1 MSDHA
6 LPHQHH
12 VSVHPTVD
20 SKAIDASVRLP
31 VIILFANA
39 IHWLVVAALLSLI
52 VSIKLIAPGFLGG
65 ISFLNYGRLAP
76 MARDLMLYGW
86 ASQAALGAGIWL
98 MARLCGCPLGG
109 KNAEGIGG
117 MLLRTL
123 IISATVLWNLAVL
136 LGTLAI
142 FAGYSTGVEWLEYP
156 NWASAML
163 LLAFLLI
170 GIWAVLLFDR
180 RSTGRADVAQWYLVA
195 AFCWFPW
202 VYGTANLLLVWKPIQ
217 ASAQGPIQ
225 SWYCGSLLALWL
237 LPVALASAYALLPR
251 LLGSH
256 LNRRNLATLGFW
268 MLLLLGGWNGMDRLI
283 GGPVPAWMTSAGVV
297 AGVLFLIPILMT
309 SINLLGMHRKEA
321 NLAGSIPGRF
331 LLMGLYALIVVGVIG
346 AIASL
351 PDVSGAVRF
360 TAFTEAKTQ
369 LWILGAISLPLFGA
383 LYEALPQLLGRDCW
397 SPALSGRHYVLTLVG
412 LGMLVSLML
421 LGGLFT
427 GLALADPTVSF
438 LNITSYSYP
447 FHVMECFAQ
456 LLLLLA
462 ALILGANITIALAGD
477 YLLNKKTGK

>member
-1 MSDHA
+1 
-6 LPHQHH
+6 
-12 VSVHPTVD
+12 
-20 SKAIDASVRLP
+20 
-31 VIILFANA
+31 
-39 IHWLVVAALLSLI
+39 
-52 VSIKLIAPGFLGG
+52 
-65 ISFLNYGRLAP
+65 
-76 MARDLMLYGW
+76 
-86 ASQAALGAGIWL
+86 
-98 MARLCGCPLGG
+98 
-109 KNAEGIGG
+109 
-117 MLLRTL
+117 
-123 IISATVLWNLAVL
+123 
-136 LGTLAI
+136 
-142 FAGYSTGVEWLEYP
+142 
-156 NWASAML
+156 
-163 LLAFLLI
+163 
-170 GIWAVLLFDR
+170 
-180 RSTGRADVAQWYLVA
+180 
-195 AFCWFPW
+195 
-202 VYGTANLLLVWKPIQ
+202 
-217 ASAQGPIQ
+217 
-225 SWYCGSLLALWL
+225 
-237 LPVALASAYALLPR
+237 
-251 LLGSH
+251 
-256 LNRRNLATLGFW
+256 
-268 MLLLLGGWNGMDRLI
+268 
-283 GGPVPAWMTSAGVV
+283 
-297 AGVLFLIPILMT
+297 MT

-462 ALILGANITIALAGD
+462 SLILGANITIALAGD

>member
-1 MSDHA
+1 MSHHN
-6 LPHQHH
+6 LPHHH
-12 VSVHPTVD
+12 PAPCHEPVD
-20 SKAIDASVRLP
+20 NKAIDASVRLP
-31 VIILFANA
+31 VIILFGNA
-39 IHWLVVAALLSLI
+39 IHWLVIACLLSLV

-86 ASQAALGAGIWL
+86 ASQAAIGAGVWL
-98 MARLCGCPLGG
+98 MARLCGRPLGG
-109 KNAEGIGG
+109 GDGQGMGG

-163 LLAFLLI
+163 LLSFLLI

-180 RSTGRADVAQWYLVA
+180 RSNPRVEVAQWYLVA

-202 VYGTANLLLVWKPIQ
+202 VYGTANLLLTWKPVQ

-251 LLGSH
+251 LLGCH
-256 LNRRNLATLGFW
+256 MNRRHLSTLGFW

-297 AGVLFLIPILMT
+297 AGVLFLIPIIMI
-309 SINLLGMHRKEA
+309 SINLLGMPRNEVIVSA
-321 NLAGSIPGRF
+321 SLPGRF
-331 LLMGLYALIVVGVIG
+331 LLMGLYALVIVGVIG
-346 AIASL
+346 ALASL

-369 LWILGAISLPLFGA
+369 LWILGAISLPLFGV
-383 LYEALPQLLGRDCW
+383 LYESLPQLLGRDCW
-397 SPALSGRHYVLTLVG
+397 CPVLSGRHYILTLVG
-412 LGMLVSLML
+412 LGMLVVLML

-447 FHVMECFAQ
+447 FHLMECVAQ
-456 LLLLLA
+456 LLLLIAMLT
-462 ALILGANITIALAGD
+462 LGANITFALAGD
-477 YLLNKKTGK
+477 YLLNKHNGK